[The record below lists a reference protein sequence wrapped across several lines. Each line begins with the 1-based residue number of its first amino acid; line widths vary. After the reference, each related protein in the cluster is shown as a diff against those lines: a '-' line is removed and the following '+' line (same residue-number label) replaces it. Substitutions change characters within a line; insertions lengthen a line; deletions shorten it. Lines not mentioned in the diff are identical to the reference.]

1 MKPPH
6 IPQPRIH
13 PTAVLA
19 PTSHVYGQVEIG
31 PDVFVLFGAVL
42 RAEFDR
48 ITVGAETN
56 IQDYSV
62 VHCDEDMP
70 CLIGE
75 RVTVG
80 HHAVIHGA
88 EVGDRALIG
97 IGARVLNRSRV
108 GEGAWLAA
116 GSILTEG
123 KVLPPWTL
131 GVGVPARPIRE
142 LTEDEVRRAEDGVQH
157 YLDLAA
163 AYREIFS
170 SPS

>member
-1 MKPPH
+1 MKLPH
-6 IPQPRIH
+6 VPQPVIH

-19 PTSHVYGQVEIG
+19 PSSHVYGQVELG
-31 PDVFVLFGAVL
+31 PEVFVLFGAVV

-48 ITVGAETN
+48 ITVGAQTN
-56 IQDYSV
+56 IQDHAV
-62 VHCDEDMP
+62 VHCDEDLP

-75 RVTVG
+75 RVTIG

-88 EVGDRALIG
+88 EVGARSLIG
-97 IGARVLNRSRV
+97 IGARVLNGAQV

-123 KVLPPWTL
+123 KSIPPWTL
-131 GVGVPARPIRE
+131 AVGVPARPVRE
-142 LTEDEVRRAEDGVQH
+142 LTEPEAKRADDGVQH

-163 AYREIFS
+163 AYRELFS
-170 SPS
+170 TPG

>member
-6 IPQPRIH
+6 IPKPRIH
-13 PTAVLA
+13 PTAILA
-19 PTSHVYGQVEIG
+19 PGSHVYGQVEIG
-31 PDVFVLFGAVL
+31 PEVFVLFGAVL

-56 IQDYSV
+56 IQDHTV
-62 VHCDEDMP
+62 VHCDEDTP

-80 HHAVIHGA
+80 HHAVVHGA
-88 EVGDRALIG
+88 EVADRALIG
-97 IGARVLNRSRV
+97 IGARALNRSRV

-123 KVLPPWTL
+123 KALPPWTL
-131 GVGVPARPIRE
+131 GVGAPARPVRE
-142 LTEDEVRRAEDGVQH
+142 LTEDEIKRAEDGVQH
-157 YLDLAA
+157 YLDLAV
-163 AYREIFS
+163 AYREIFPTS
-170 SPS
+170 G